1 MQLSVLP
8 NILILNRDCR
18 KSKLAVKFSTL
29 YCIYSFIM
37 IILYHSFTDC
47 CAVKISVGS
56 QSDLSCNLNHHHTL
70 HLYCFQSIKHFQVPY
85 LILFDSQ
92 NNTAGKEGQY
102 TCAVQKKT
110 DTDRKFHR
118 APFLNITC
126 PSLQEGSKSELP
138 IGAQERRHQTS
149 TTTDWFCFSR
159 FSGQESLLIQGFAFH
174 GSRYEW
180 SIMVWKYYMEN
191 YTNEQFMHFKLL
203 AIWTG
208 MMKFFT
214 FLLCLALL
222 HENVNSPSSG
232 SPCSVLPPVSHSG
245 AISVNR

>member
-1 MQLSVLP
+1 MCLHQCPIVLWVRSASAFLELLLWHDMIFVFYTLAMMQLSVLP

-70 HLYCFQSIKHFQVPY
+70 HLYCFQSIKHFQVLY

-118 APFLNITC
+118 APLF
-126 PSLQEGSKSELP
+126 EHYLP
-138 IGAQERRHQTS
+138 
-149 TTTDWFCFSR
+149 
-159 FSGQESLLIQGFAFH
+159 L
-174 GSRYEW
+174 
-180 SIMVWKYYMEN
+180 
-191 YTNEQFMHFKLL
+191 FM
-203 AIWTG
+203 G
-208 MMKFFT
+208 
-214 FLLCLALL
+214 
-222 HENVNSPSSG
+222 
-232 SPCSVLPPVSHSG
+232 
-245 AISVNR
+245 R